1 MTDHRTALSY
11 LHVRRTRAQAV
22 LVHHAFGVEE
32 GESSSDLHV
41 RHHDRFIHPKP
52 AVLSASAPTTGEHLQ
67 ERLLV
72 DGVVP
77 FAQTF
82 GAVLVGGSE
91 TIVRLAAQTHESI
104 TRPFHLEQTRSSL
117 VERSSPLAAL
127 FISNPLSVGEST
139 AHVLVSMSVATFR
152 REPFGSMTKIMFS

>member
-1 MTDHRTALSY
+1 MADRRTASPY

-22 LVHHAFGVEE
+22 LVHHAFGVEV
-32 GESSSDLHV
+32 GESRSDLHV
-41 RHHDRFIHPKP
+41 RHHGRFIHPKP

-91 TIVRLAAQTHESI
+91 TIVRLAAQTHESVA
-104 TRPFHLEQTRSSL
+104 RSFHLEQSRSSL
-117 VERSSPLAAL
+117 VERSSPLATL
-127 FISNPLSVGEST
+127 FVSDPLSVGEST
-139 AHVLVSMSVATFR
+139 AHVLVPMRVATF
-152 REPFGSMTKIMFS
+152 

>member
-1 MTDHRTALSY
+1 MTDRRTASPY

-22 LVHHAFGVEE
+22 LTHHAFGVEV
-32 GESSSDLHV
+32 GESRSFLHV
-41 RHHDRFIHPKP
+41 RHHGRFIHPKP

-67 ERLLV
+67 EHLLL

-91 TIVRLAAQTHESI
+91 TIVRLATQPHEPI
-104 TRPFHLEQTRSSL
+104 ARPFYLEQSRSPL
-117 VERSSPLAAL
+117 VERSSRLAAL
-127 FISNPLSVGEST
+127 SVSNPLSVGESA
-139 AHVLVSMSVATFR
+139 AHVLVLMRVATFR
-152 REPFGSMTKIMFS
+152 REPFGSMSEIMFS